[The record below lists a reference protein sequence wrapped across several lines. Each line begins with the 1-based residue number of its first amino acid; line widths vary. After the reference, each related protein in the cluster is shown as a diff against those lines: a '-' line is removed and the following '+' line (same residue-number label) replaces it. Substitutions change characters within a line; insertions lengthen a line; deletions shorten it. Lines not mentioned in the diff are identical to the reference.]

1 MKKSNLNF
9 SKIIFL
15 LISLSSFYI
24 LIYNIFHFS
33 PILGY
38 DAEAHFNYVD
48 YLSRYLPNELRLPS
62 SNETREFFNPPLGY
76 LIPSI
81 AQVFCRNIITSS
93 DFLLDC
99 QPIYGKATQIFQ
111 SFMYVFTILINLYT
125 LKLFNKSKNIF
136 NVSYLI
142 LVSLLAVNY
151 RTISMIRG
159 EPYILFFLSLFI
171 LIIYK
176 ADNSNYDY
184 NIKLILLA
192 GIVIGS
198 IALSR
203 QWGFLLFIPL
213 IVLLISKNSKQNYL
227 IFWSTSSFIGAL
239 LSSWFYVGLYRKYGS
254 FTAFNLESKGLSF
267 SNQSLSFYIPNLS
280 QLEYLFTEPIRP
292 NLNNQFISI
301 LYSDLW
307 GDYWGY
313 FTFTSRYLND
323 GRNQLNIGD
332 YLARVNIVSII
343 STFIIIYFCYLT
355 YKKYKSN
362 FIIQYVNLAWIIS
375 FLGYLMFTISYPDST
390 GDTIKSTYIIQAFH
404 LMVFMASIYL
414 YDLKKLNKKMYNGIL
429 IILISIYIH
438 NFQSYLSH
446 FPISFYP

>member
-1 MKKSNLNF
+1 M
-9 SKIIFL
+9 FL

-24 LIYNIFHFS
+24 LIYNVFHFS

-48 YLSRYLPNELRLPS
+48 YLSRYLPYELRLQFKRNKRVFQPTTWL
-62 SNETREFFNPPLGY
+62 SNSVNCSGILQKHNY
-76 LIPSI
+76 IKWL
-81 AQVFCRNIITSS
+81 
-93 DFLLDC
+93 LLDC

-136 NVSYLI
+136 NISYLI

-227 IFWSTSSFIGAL
+227 IFWLTSSFIGAL
-239 LSSWFYVGLYRKYGS
+239 LSSWFMLV
-254 FTAFNLESKGLSF
+254 
-267 SNQSLSFYIPNLS
+267 
-280 QLEYLFTEPIRP
+280 
-292 NLNNQFISI
+292 FIE
-301 LYSDLW
+301 
-307 GDYWGY
+307 
-313 FTFTSRYLND
+313 NM
-323 GRNQLNIGD
+323 
-332 YLARVNIVSII
+332 AR
-343 STFIIIYFCYLT
+343 L
-355 YKKYKSN
+355 
-362 FIIQYVNLAWIIS
+362 L
-375 FLGYLMFTISYPDST
+375 L
-390 GDTIKSTYIIQAFH
+390 
-404 LMVFMASIYL
+404 
-414 YDLKKLNKKMYNGIL
+414 L
-429 IILISIYIH
+429 I
-438 NFQSYLSH
+438 
-446 FPISFYP
+446 

>member
-1 MKKSNLNF
+1 MKESNPNF
-9 SKIIFL
+9 SKIVFL
-15 LISLSSFYI
+15 FISLSTLYV
-24 LIYNIFHFS
+24 LIYNIFHFN

-62 SNETREFFNPPLGY
+62 SDETREFFNPPLGY

-81 AQVFCRNIITSS
+81 AQVFCRNIITSN

-99 QPIYGKATQIFQ
+99 QQIYGKATQIFQ

-125 LKLFNKSKNIF
+125 LKLFNKSQSIF
-136 NVSYLI
+136 NAGYLI

-171 LIIYK
+171 LLIYK
-176 ADNSNYDY
+176 ADNSDYDF
-184 NIKLILLA
+184 NFKSLFFN
-192 GIVIGS
+192 GVVIGS

-213 IVLLISKNSKQNYL
+213 IVLLINKNSKRNYL

-239 LSSWFYVGLYRKYGS
+239 LSSWFYIGLYKNYGS
-254 FTAFNLESKGLSF
+254 FTAFNMESKGLSF
-267 SNQSLSFYIPNLS
+267 NNQNLSFYIPKLS
-280 QLEYLFTEPIRP
+280 QLEYLFTKPIRP
-292 NLNNQFISI
+292 NLDNQFISI
-301 LYSDLW
+301 IYSDLW

-313 FTFTSRYLND
+313 FTFTSRFLND

-343 STFIIIYFCYLT
+343 TTFIIIFFCYRGF
-355 YKKYKSN
+355 KKYKSN

-375 FLGYLMFTISYPDST
+375 LVGYLLFTISFPDST

-404 LMVFMASIYL
+404 LMVFLASIYFD
-414 YDLKKLNKKMYNGIL
+414 DLKRLNKKIYNGIL
-429 IILISIYIH
+429 ITLVVIYLH

-446 FPISFYP
+446 YPIGFYP

>member
-1 MKKSNLNF
+1 MKDSNLDF

-15 LISLSSFYI
+15 FISLSTLYI
-24 LIYNIFHFS
+24 LIYNIFHFD

-38 DAEAHFNYVD
+38 DAEAHFNYVN
-48 YLSRYLPNELRLPS
+48 YISRYLPNELRLPS
-62 SNETREFFNPPLGY
+62 SDETREFFNPPLGY

-81 AQVFCRNIITSS
+81 AQVFCRNIIISS

-99 QPIYGKATQIFQ
+99 QPIYGKVTQIFQ
-111 SFMYVFTILINLYT
+111 SFMYVFTIFINLYT
-125 LKLFNKSKNIF
+125 LKLFNKSRSIF
-136 NVSYLI
+136 NASYLI

-171 LIIYK
+171 LLIYK
-176 ADNSNYDY
+176 ADNSEYDF
-184 NIKLILLA
+184 NFKSIFFT
-192 GIVIGS
+192 GIVIGT

-213 IVLLISKNSKQNYL
+213 IVLLINKNSKRNYL

-239 LSSWFYVGLYRKYGS
+239 LSSWFYIGLYKNYGS
-254 FTAFNLESKGLSF
+254 FTAFNMESKGISF
-267 SNQSLSFYIPNLS
+267 SNQNLSFYIPNLS
-280 QLEYLFTEPIRP
+280 QLEYLFTKPIRP

-301 LYSDLW
+301 VYSDLW

-313 FTFTSRYLND
+313 FTFTSRFLND

-332 YLARVNIVSII
+332 YLARVNIVSVI
-343 STFIIIYFCYLT
+343 TTLIIIYFCRLT
-355 YKKYKSN
+355 FKKYKSN
-362 FIIQYVNLAWIIS
+362 FIIQYINLAWITTFI
-375 FLGYLMFTISYPDST
+375 GYLLFTISFPNST
-390 GDTIKSTYIIQAFH
+390 GDTIKSAYIIQAFH
-404 LMVFMASIYL
+404 LMVFLASIYL
-414 YDLKKLNKKMYNGIL
+414 HDLKRLNEKIYNGIL
-429 IILISIYIH
+429 ITLVIIYIH

-446 FPISFYP
+446 FPIGYP

>member
-1 MKKSNLNF
+1 MSNKYF

-15 LISLSSFYI
+15 LISLSSLYI
-24 LIYNIFHFS
+24 LIYNIFHFN

-62 SNETREFFNPPLGY
+62 SDETREFFNPPLGY

-93 DFLLDC
+93 DLLLNC
-99 QPIYGKATQIFQ
+99 QPIYGKVTQIFQ
-111 SFMYVFTILINLYT
+111 SFMYIFTILINLYT
-125 LKLFNKSKNIF
+125 LKLFNKSQSIF

-171 LIIYK
+171 LLIYK
-176 ADNSNYDY
+176 ADNSDYDF
-184 NIKLILLA
+184 NFKLIFFA

-213 IVLLISKNSKQNYL
+213 IVLLIYKNSKRNYL
-227 IFWSTSSFIGAL
+227 IFWSASSLIGAL
-239 LSSWFYVGLYRKYGS
+239 LSSWFYIGLYKNYGS
-254 FTAFNLESKGLSF
+254 FTAFNMESKGFSF
-267 SNQSLSFYIPNLS
+267 SNQNLSFYIPDMS
-280 QLEYLFTEPIRP
+280 QLEYLFTKPIRP

-301 LYSDLW
+301 IYSDLW

-313 FTFTSRYLND
+313 FTFTSRFLND

-343 STFIIIYFCYLT
+343 TTLIIICFCYLT

-362 FIIQYVNLAWIIS
+362 FIIQYINLAWIIS
-375 FLGYLMFTISYPDST
+375 FTGYLIFTIAFPDST

-404 LMVFMASIYL
+404 LMVFLASIYF
-414 YDLKKLNKKMYNGIL
+414 YDLKRLNKKIYNGIL
-429 IILISIYIH
+429 IILVVIYIH

-446 FPISFYP
+446 FPIGFYP

>member
-1 MKKSNLNF
+1 M
-9 SKIIFL
+9 FL

-48 YLSRYLPNELRLPS
+48 YLSRYLPYELRLPS

-81 AQVFCRNIITSS
+81 AQVFCRNTITSS

-136 NVSYLI
+136 NISYLI

-227 IFWSTSSFIGAL
+227 IFWLTSSFIGAL

-267 SNQSLSFYIPNLS
+267 SNQNLSFYIPNLS

-332 YLARVNIVSII
+332 YLARVNTVSII

-362 FIIQYVNLAWIIS
+362 FIIQ
-375 FLGYLMFTISYPDST
+375 
-390 GDTIKSTYIIQAFH
+390 
-404 LMVFMASIYL
+404 
-414 YDLKKLNKKMYNGIL
+414 
-429 IILISIYIH
+429 
-438 NFQSYLSH
+438 
-446 FPISFYP
+446 

>member
-1 MKKSNLNF
+1 MRESNLNL

-15 LISLSSFYI
+15 FISFSTLYI
-24 LIYNIFHFS
+24 LIYNILHFN

-38 DAEAHFNYVD
+38 DSEAHFNYVD

-62 SNETREFFNPPLGY
+62 SDETREFFNPPLGY

-81 AQVFCRNIITSS
+81 AQIFCRNIITSS
-93 DFLLDC
+93 DYLLDC
-99 QPIYGKATQIFQ
+99 QPIYGKTTQIFQ
-111 SFMYVFTILINLYT
+111 SFLYVFTIWINLYT
-125 LKLFNKSKNIF
+125 LKLFNKSQSIF
-136 NVSYLI
+136 NVGYLI

-171 LIIYK
+171 LLVYK
-176 ADNSNYDY
+176 ADTSDY
-184 NIKLILLA
+184 NFNFKSIVFT

-213 IVLLISKNSKQNYL
+213 IVLLIYKNSKKNYL
-227 IFWSTSSFIGAL
+227 IFWSTSSLIGAL
-239 LSSWFYVGLYRKYGS
+239 LSGWFYIGLYLNYGS
-254 FTAFNLESKGLSF
+254 FTAFNLQSKGFSF
-267 SNQSLSFYIPNLS
+267 KNQNLTFYLPNLS
-280 QLEYLFTEPIRP
+280 QLEYLFTKPIRP
-292 NLNNQFISI
+292 NLDNQFISI
-301 LYSDLW
+301 IYSDLW

-313 FTFTSRYLND
+313 FAFTSRFLND

-343 STFIIIYFCYLT
+343 TTLIIIWFCYFT

-375 FLGYLMFTISYPDST
+375 FIGYLVFTISYPDST

-404 LMVFMASIYL
+404 LMVFLASIYFH
-414 YDLKKLNKKMYNGIL
+414 DLKKINKKIYNAIL
-429 IILISIYIH
+429 ITLIVIYIH
-438 NFQSYLSH
+438 NFQAYLSH
-446 FPISFYP
+446 FPLNFYP

>member
-227 IFWSTSSFIGAL
+227 IFWLTSSFIGAL